1 MTASTRISLIKLQT
15 VGLKLKV
22 TPMEAFG
29 KPFSGITEW
38 FYKNLNV
45 IRPQLVES
53 SFNVIPYRRS
63 SVRDAVII

>member
-1 MTASTRISLIKLQT
+1 MKKA
-15 VGLKLKV
+15 

-53 SFNVIPYRRS
+53 SFNVIPYSPS
-63 SVRDAVII
+63 SVQDAVII